1 MTTLASRSSNTRPSP
16 PTAKRADA
24 VGATAGRSREAAS
37 ADQVLVVFLK
47 QMQHGRASDAY
58 RVRALGTD
66 RLALALFA
74 TRGLEM
80 AELPK
85 TVRRALALSA

>member
-1 MTTLASRSSNTRPSP
+1 M
-16 PTAKRADA
+16 
-24 VGATAGRSREAAS
+24 
-37 ADQVLVVFLK
+37 
-47 QMQHGRASDAY
+47 
-58 RVRALGTD
+58 D

-85 TVRRALALSA
+85 TVRRALAL